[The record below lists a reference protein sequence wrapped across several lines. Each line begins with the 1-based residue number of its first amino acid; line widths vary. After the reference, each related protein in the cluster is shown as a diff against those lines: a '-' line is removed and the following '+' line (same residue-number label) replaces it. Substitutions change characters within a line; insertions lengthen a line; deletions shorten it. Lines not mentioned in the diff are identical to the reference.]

1 MPPQHLHSRHDER
14 CVCVFRGL
22 RLKPTVYSF
31 DGIVVFVLLAV
42 CTCAYMRRVP
52 TLKAYFLSD
61 KKGFFGTFYKGAQP
75 LLDLTHTYPHAASVI
90 GIRLHVLI
98 SALCLF
104 MALYVM
110 FVK

>member
-1 MPPQHLHSRHDER
+1 MLA
-14 CVCVFRGL
+14 
-22 RLKPTVYSF
+22 VYSF

-61 KKGFFGTFYKGAQP
+61 KKGFFGTFYKGTQP
-75 LLDLTHTYPHAASVI
+75 FVFLAILTMHAASVI
-90 GIRLHVLI
+90 GIRLHMLI